1 MISSQR
7 YAVAEESQ
15 VGEARRLI
23 QDSGKRFGGSETFC
37 GKVAIITTELGRNLV
52 RHAGGGEIIARE
64 IRVDGQNGL
73 EILALDRGP
82 GLKNVTECLRDGY
95 STIGTAGTG
104 MGSVKRLADRFDIFT
119 EVGKG
124 TCVWVQV
131 FDGLTPPKVPRYQV
145 SGVSVA
151 LEGETLCG
159 DAWEIIERA
168 DETLRVLV
176 MDGLGHGP
184 FAAEAAQEGVM
195 IFRAQS
201 RAGVA
206 DTMDVVHSALRKTRG
221 AAGALVELAPVQ
233 EQIKVS
239 AIGNISIRIVSG
251 EISKSLICDNGTL
264 GVNARKAREYVQPWP
279 ASALL
284 VMHSDGLTAN
294 WTLNDYPGLSHR
306 SPGLIAGVLYRDH
319 KRGRDDATVVAARY
333 RP

>member
-15 VGEARRLI
+15 VGEARRQI
-23 QDSGKRFGGSETFC
+23 QQSGSETFC
-37 GKVAIITTELGRNLV
+37 GKAAIIATELGRNLV
-52 RHAGGGEIIARE
+52 RHAGGGEIIVRE
-64 IRVDGQNGL
+64 IRLDGQNGL

-82 GLKNVTECLRDGY
+82 GLKNLTECLRDGY

-104 MGSVKRLADRFDIFT
+104 MGSVKRLADRFDVFT

-124 TCVWVQV
+124 TCIWVQI
-131 FDGLTPPKVPRYQV
+131 FDGLMPPKVPSYQV

-151 LEGETLCG
+151 LEGETMCG
-159 DAWEIIERA
+159 DAWEVIERT
-168 DETLRVLV
+168 DGTLRVLV

-184 FAAEAAQEGVM
+184 FAAEAALEAVM

-201 RAGVA
+201 RAGVGE
-206 DTMDVVHSALRKTRG
+206 TMDVVHGALMKTRG

-239 AIGNISIRIVSG
+239 AIGNISMRVISG
-251 EISKSLICDNGTL
+251 EVPKSLICDNGTL
-264 GVNARKAREYVQPWP
+264 GVNARKAREYAQPFP
-279 ASALL
+279 MGALL

-306 SPGLIAGVLYRDH
+306 SPGLIAGVLYRDYT
-319 KRGRDDATVVAARY
+319 RGRDDATVVAVRY